1 MSAAVLRVRQ
11 CRACKAIF
19 YVCSSCDRG
28 NATVAKS
35 AEPKPGSS
43 SYVRLTAVTRR
54 PRKVDRLTCVASDS
68 IGFAELRLRSRLA

>member
-1 MSAAVLRVRQ
+1 MSEAVLRVRQ

-28 NATVAKS
+28 NATVVKS

-43 SYVRLTAVTRR
+43 SYVRLTLYKAAAEGRQAHLRR
-54 PRKVDRLTCVASDS
+54 QRQYRFRRAQ
-68 IGFAELRLRSRLA
+68 A

>member
-1 MSAAVLRVRQ
+1 MSEAVLRVRQ
-11 CRACKAIF
+11 CRACKAI
-19 YVCSSCDRG
+19 YVCSSCDRA
-28 NATVAKS
+28 NATVVKS

-54 PRKVDRLTCVASDS
+54 ARKVDRLTCVASDS